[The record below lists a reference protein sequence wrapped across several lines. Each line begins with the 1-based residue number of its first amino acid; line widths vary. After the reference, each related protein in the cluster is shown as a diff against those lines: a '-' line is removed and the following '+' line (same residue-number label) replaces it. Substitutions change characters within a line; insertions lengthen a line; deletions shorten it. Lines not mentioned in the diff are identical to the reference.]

1 MSKTT
6 TILEW
11 ARAAKRANEAS
22 GEGEGEEVISD
33 ELLIRAATSWML
45 MLDSLEFLESVLPS
59 DSLGRETLRCAVVE
73 AEREGIARTLCI
85 MHIASAFHDVEPST
99 PQRAALFTRKI
110 DEVTS

>member
-1 MSKTT
+1 MSHKTT

-22 GEGEGEEVISD
+22 GEGGEEVISD
-33 ELLIRAATSWML
+33 ELLIRAATAWMV
-45 MLDSLEFLESVLPS
+45 MSTSLEFFELALPS
-59 DSLGRETLRCAVVE
+59 DSLT
-73 AEREGIARTLCI
+73 RTLCI